1 GLARWGDGQRGQSEQ
16 EYFFEHLRE
25 PSHGQNKKDDPVARV
40 GQEAGN
46 QTLQMLCGFGS
57 DFLHQLAQPL
67 DKEIK
72 IIALRD
78 DPKAL
83 M

>member
-1 GLARWGDGQRGQSEQ
+1 
-16 EYFFEHLRE
+16 
-25 PSHGQNKKDDPVARV
+25 
-40 GQEAGN
+40 
-46 QTLQMLCGFGS
+46 MLCGFGS